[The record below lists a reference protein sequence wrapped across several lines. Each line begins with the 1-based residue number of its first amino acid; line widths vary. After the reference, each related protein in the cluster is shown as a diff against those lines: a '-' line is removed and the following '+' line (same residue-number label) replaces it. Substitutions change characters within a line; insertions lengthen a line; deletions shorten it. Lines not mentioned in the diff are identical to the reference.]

1 MFVITLLFPVY
12 LVYGLLAFKAE
23 QSPPKK
29 SYESCICYHCI
40 YNPLHAQGNVINV
53 SSLHVDV

>member
-29 SYESCICYHCI
+29 
-40 YNPLHAQGNVINV
+40 AMKVAFVIIAYTI
-53 SSLHVDV
+53 LCMPREM